1 MAGTKEG
8 GLKAAKTNYKK
19 YGKDF
24 YVKNGAIG
32 GRHGHTGGFA
42 YDINL
47 AKEAGRKGG
56 LKSKRGNAEKT
67 YKQAEE
73 IKKLL
78 NKGLSAKEIAKKIG
92 LSLSCIHT
100 YIRRFNLRGES
111 EDYEII

>member
-32 GRHGHTGGFA
+32 GRNGHTGGFA
-42 YDINL
+42 NDINL

-67 YKQAEE
+67 YQQAEE
-73 IKKLL
+73 IKELL
-78 NKGLSAKEIAKKIG
+78 NKGLSAKEISKKAG
-92 LSLSCIHT
+92 LSLSSIHT
-100 YIRRFNLRGES
+100 YIRRFNLRGEN
-111 EDYEII
+111 EDYEVL